1 MHTNSHSSDKY
12 DFVATDKE
20 AQYDVA
26 IPLDPNE
33 KSVDLSDVTS
43 IPPEVGDELI
53 KANIEDLFEDYE

>member
-1 MHTNSHSSDKY
+1 MHINDHSSDKY
-12 DFVATDKE
+12 DFVAKDKE

-33 KSVDLSDVTS
+33 KSVDLSNVSS